1 MSMNAVKALL
11 VSSLLSA
18 VGSKPVLAT
27 EVLKPVATEDLDQF
41 IGSTVFGQA
50 RAPLGVVSQADLT
63 AGVIGVVGRHGEFTL
78 MHISVLA
85 RNGVTLRAPTVS
97 IGDFGHASTANLL
110 RRGSTLIHPHM
121 AVKEPPLG

>member
-1 MSMNAVKALL
+1 MNALKALL
-11 VSSLLSA
+11 VSSVLLA
-18 VGSKPVLAT
+18 GASKPMLAT
-27 EVLKPVATEDLDQF
+27 EMLQPVAMEDLDQF

-50 RAPLGVVSQADLT
+50 RAPLGVVSKADLK

-97 IGDFGHASTANLL
+97 IGDFGYASTANLL
-110 RRGSTLIHPHM
+110 RRGSTLIYPHIV
-121 AVKEPPLG
+121 VKEPPLG